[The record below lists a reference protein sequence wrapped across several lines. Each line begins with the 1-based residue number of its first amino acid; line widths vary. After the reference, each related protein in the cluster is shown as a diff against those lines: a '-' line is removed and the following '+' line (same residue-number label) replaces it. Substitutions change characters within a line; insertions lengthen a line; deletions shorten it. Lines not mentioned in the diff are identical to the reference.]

1 MDQDITQKISRSA
14 MRKKIRVLTVVTVLS
29 VSTAVLAILAC
40 AVLFIHFTYK
50 GTALATFGEQSKEFE
65 KEDDP
70 GEVTVEVI
78 SDAVYTQ
85 EEVDQMVTEAMKN
98 MKPEDDSIVLKML
111 QDRLV
116 EGDGTMSIFRDLY
129 PEHIV
134 MLDKGQYY
142 FIEKDDSLA
151 KNTYNTEWFVS
162 DENGFVNYTVG
173 YVGEAD
179 EAEGAVLPEEN
190 EDNLFEDVS
199 YFEGETYKG
208 IDVSKF
214 QGEIDWEQVKEA
226 GIDYAII
233 RVGIRGYTEGLIVE
247 DECFKQNIEGALA
260 ADIPVGVYFFT
271 AAVNAQEAEEEAQF
285 VIDMLQGY
293 EVDYPVYLD
302 IEDVN
307 SKNCRTNHLT
317 KEERTDLA
325 EIFLNKVAESGYK
338 PGLYGNLKTY
348 MLMLDLPRLEKYDKW
363 LAAYTLP
370 AYYPYEYKMLQYSEK
385 GRVPGINVAVD
396 LNISFK
402 NYTEE

>member
-214 QGEIDWEQVKEA
+214 QAEIDWEQVKEA

>member
-1 MDQDITQKISRSA
+1 MEQDLTQKVSRSA

-50 GTALATFGEQSKEFE
+50 GTALATFEEHSKEFE
-65 KEDDP
+65 KENSS
-70 GEVTVEVI
+70 GEVTVEVMA
-78 SDAVYTQ
+78 DAVYTQ
-85 EEVDQMVTEAMKN
+85 EEVDKMVTEAMNN
-98 MKPEDDSIVLKML
+98 MKPEDDSLVLKTL

-134 MLDKGQYY
+134 MLDSGQYY
-142 FIEKDDSLA
+142 FIEKDEALA
-151 KNTYNTEWFVS
+151 VNTYNTEWLVP
-162 DENGFVNYTVG
+162 DEKGFLNYTVG
-173 YVGEAD
+173 YEAD
-179 EAEGAVLPEEN
+179 EVEGDALTKEN
-190 EDNLFEDVS
+190 EDTGFEDVS

-247 DECFKQNIEGALA
+247 DEYFKQNIEGALA

-302 IEDVN
+302 IEDVK
-307 SKNCRTNHLT
+307 SPNCRTNQLT

-325 EIFLNKVAESGYK
+325 EIFLNKVAEAGYK

-348 MLMLDLPRLEKYDKW
+348 MLMLDLTRLEQYDKW

-385 GRVPGINVAVD
+385 GRVPGISTAVD

-402 NYTEE
+402 DYTEE

>member
-1 MDQDITQKISRSA
+1 MEQDLTQKISRSA
-14 MRKKIRVLTVVTVLS
+14 MRKKIRILTVVAVLS

-40 AVLFIHFTYK
+40 AVLFVHFTYQ
-50 GTALATFGEQSKEFE
+50 GTALATFGEHSSKYE
-65 KEDDP
+65 KENTP
-70 GEVTVEVI
+70 GEVTVEVM
-78 SDAVYTQ
+78 SDTVYTQ
-85 EEVDQMVTEAMKN
+85 EEVDKMVTEAMN
-98 MKPEDDSIVLKML
+98 NRKPEEDSQVLEML
-111 QDRLV
+111 QERLV

-129 PEHIV
+129 PDHIV
-134 MLDKGQYY
+134 MLDSGQYY
-142 FIEKDDSLA
+142 FIERDDALA
-151 KNTYNTEWFVS
+151 VNTYNTEWFVP

-173 YVGEAD
+173 YK
-179 EAEGAVLPEEN
+179 AEDGVLPEED
-190 EDNLFEDVS
+190 ESTAFEDEA

-247 DECFKQNIEGALA
+247 DEYFKQNIEGALA

-302 IEDVN
+302 IEDVK
-307 SKNCRTNHLT
+307 SPNCRTNQLT

-325 EIFLNKVAESGYK
+325 EIFLNKVAEAGYK

-348 MLMLDLPRLEKYDKW
+348 MLMLDLSRLEQYDKW

-385 GRVPGINVAVD
+385 GRVPGISTAVD

-402 NYTEE
+402 DYTEE

>member
-1 MDQDITQKISRSA
+1 MEQDLTQKVSRSA

-50 GTALATFGEQSKEFE
+50 GTALATFEEHSKEFE
-65 KEDDP
+65 KENSS
-70 GEVTVEVI
+70 GEVTVEVM

-85 EEVDQMVTEAMKN
+85 EEVDKMVTEAMNN
-98 MKPEDDSIVLKML
+98 MKPEDDSLVLKML

-134 MLDKGQYY
+134 MLDSGQYY
-142 FIEKDDSLA
+142 FIEKDETLA
-151 KNTYNTEWFVS
+151 VNTYNTEWFVP
-162 DENGFVNYTVG
+162 DEKGFLNYTVG
-173 YVGEAD
+173 YEAD
-179 EAEGAVLPEEN
+179 EVEGDALAIEN
-190 EDNLFEDVS
+190 EDTGFEDVS

-247 DECFKQNIEGALA
+247 DEYFKQNIEGALA

-302 IEDVN
+302 IEDVK
-307 SKNCRTNHLT
+307 SPNCRTNQLT

-325 EIFLNKVAESGYK
+325 EIFLNKVAEAGYK

-348 MLMLDLPRLEKYDKW
+348 MLMLDLPRLEQYDKW

-385 GRVPGINVAVD
+385 GRVPGISTAVD

-402 NYTEE
+402 DYTEE

>member
-190 EDNLFEDVS
+190 EDNLSD
-199 YFEGETYKG
+199 
-208 IDVSKF
+208 I
-214 QGEIDWEQVKEA
+214 
-226 GIDYAII
+226 
-233 RVGIRGYTEGLIVE
+233 
-247 DECFKQNIEGALA
+247 
-260 ADIPVGVYFFT
+260 AD
-271 AAVNAQEAEEEAQF
+271 
-285 VIDMLQGY
+285 
-293 EVDYPVYLD
+293 
-302 IEDVN
+302 
-307 SKNCRTNHLT
+307 
-317 KEERTDLA
+317 
-325 EIFLNKVAESGYK
+325 
-338 PGLYGNLKTY
+338 NLF
-348 MLMLDLPRLEKYDKW
+348 
-363 LAAYTLP
+363 A
-370 AYYPYEYKMLQYSEK
+370 S
-385 GRVPGINVAVD
+385 N
-396 LNISFK
+396 LNI
-402 NYTEE
+402 